1 MSKDVKCPNCG
12 AKYEVTVTP
21 KPSTSESN
29 YIWLFDNGHGGII
42 DGVYQTSGK
51 RSPLWPDGE
60 ILYEGEFNRGIVNRL
75 MKLCT
80 DAGIDKANYIWG
92 KEYNKDGKPCI
103 YVSIHANGFSDE
115 SANGWSVYTSEGET
129 KSDLIASVLLEKA
142 TAEFPDEKMRG
153 TKEEDFY
160 VLRKTA
166 MPAILSENFFMTNSD
181 NCHKYLLSEDGR
193 DRITKIHFEM
203 IQEVESKKLV

>member
-29 YIWLFDNGHGGII
+29 YI
-42 DGVYQTSGK
+42 V
-51 RSPLWPDGE
+51 
-60 ILYEGEFNRGIVNRL
+60 
-75 MKLCT
+75 
-80 DAGIDKANYIWG
+80 
-92 KEYNKDGKPCI
+92 
-103 YVSIHANGFSDE
+103 HANGFSDE

-129 KSDLIASVLLEKA
+129 KSDLIASVLLDKA

-160 VLRKTA
+160 VLRKTV

-193 DRITKIHFEM
+193 DRIAKIHFEM
-203 IQEVESKKLV
+203 IQHLENS